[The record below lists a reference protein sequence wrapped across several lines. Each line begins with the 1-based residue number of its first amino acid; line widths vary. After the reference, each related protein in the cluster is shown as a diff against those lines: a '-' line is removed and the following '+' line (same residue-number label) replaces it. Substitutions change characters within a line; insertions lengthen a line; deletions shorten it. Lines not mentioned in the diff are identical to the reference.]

1 LLRIDGTFDDPSIKK
16 RYKGGTANNTAAP
29 PNMGKNSAMHT
40 NAIKQ
45 SIDIEVVSDVL

>member
-1 LLRIDGTFDDPSIKK
+1 
-16 RYKGGTANNTAAP
+16 
-29 PNMGKNSAMHT
+29 MGKNSAMHT